1 MNVVFFFVVNVNI
14 LSSFMQQYLP
24 EEEEMK
30 NGKKVFRSSK
40 KEKGKTFSVFHVNL
54 WIETHKWKNI

>member
-1 MNVVFFFVVNVNI
+1 MNVVVVVNVHI

-30 NGKKVFRSSK
+30 NGKRFLGHQKKK
-40 KEKGKTFSVFHVNL
+40 KEKLFLFSM
-54 WIETHKWKNI
+54 